1 MPELLTEVPE
11 IEVDTY
17 GEEYDYFEPVVAGC
31 CSSSLVCCCCC
42 S

>member
-1 MPELLTEVPE
+1 MPEPLTEVPE

-17 GEEYDYFEPVVAGC
+17 GEEAVYFEPVVAA
-31 CSSSLVCCCCC
+31 CSSSVISCCCC